1 MSKNEDE
8 LPYHNNHHRRV
19 FYNVDIIHYYKLLFE
34 VLFCTSSIFL
44 IFQFL
49 YRIISQHILSVIKF
63 HLWHLLLPLLLLQVL
78 LLQVLQP
85 IPLCLLSQPLW
96 LLSLISSENIVS
108 IELVM
113 FSFPRRCSIYVP
125 SNTRAHCQ
133 KSWQFSLHLETQGTT
148 CMIQV
153 FFRNL
158 LDSHLR

>member
-1 MSKNEDE
+1 MRINCGIWKLNLQQDRIIFHLSKLSPTTHWKIHHLWNLKYLSKDEDE

-96 LLSLISSENIVS
+96 LLSLISAENTLILKLLIYLYDPS
-108 IELVM
+108 F
-113 FSFPRRCSIYVP
+113 FS
-125 SNTRAHCQ
+125 
-133 KSWQFSLHLETQGTT
+133 
-148 CMIQV
+148 
-153 FFRNL
+153 
-158 LDSHLR
+158 